1 MPHVQCP
8 RRSVPRCRDFCHFCP
23 VETWGGRETRVWLG
37 LALQPCRWLILREAP
52 EWLLFSLRPCQIAEP
67 EALAELRK
75 RQAGQGPQTPGL
87 WAVAKDEA
95 LTGKLTRVPESRS
108 TPFQHVC

>member
-1 MPHVQCP
+1 MGAARPVSSEERPSVSGFLSFLP
-8 RRSVPRCRDFCHFCP
+8 R
-23 VETWGGRETRVWLG
+23 GGRETRVWLG
-37 LALQPCRWLILREAP
+37 LALQPCRRLILREAP

-87 WAVAKDEA
+87 WAVAEDEA